1 MKDFHSDFLV
11 LGGGLAGLML
21 AEKLSRLGTVTVLVK
36 RDTRTSSTGLAQGG
50 IAAVTAAD
58 DSFERHA
65 DDTIK
70 AGGGLCDRE
79 IVELTVREGPARVKE
94 LLELGVKFSRREGA
108 FDLGLEGGHSARR
121 VLHCGDYTG
130 REIQEALLAA
140 CSRNKKVRIRERRPA
155 IDFILAEK
163 AHSCRPPSNRCLGVY
178 ALDEATGRVETFT
191 AGQTFLASGGAG
203 KVYRYTSN
211 PDTATGDGMAM
222 AWRAGLDLANMEFVQ
237 FHPTCLYHPQAKSF
251 LISEAVRGE
260 GGVLTLA
267 GTGRRFMPKY
277 HKAAELAP
285 RDIVARAIDAELKR
299 TGQDCAWLDIS
310 FKGGAFL
317 KKRFPQIHARCLAL
331 GIDIAKS
338 PIPVVPATHFF
349 CGGVKVDKDGRT
361 AMPGL
366 YAAGETAYTGL
377 HGANRL
383 ASNSLMEACV
393 FAHRAAEAAAASAG
407 DTMRHGVPVQPVPAW
422 KYGDARP
429 SDEAVIIS
437 HNWDEIRMLMWNY
450 VGIVRSDKRLER
462 ARRRIDIIS
471 GEILRYYWD
480 FLLTTDLLELRNIA
494 CLAGAI
500 IDSASARKESRGL
513 HFNIDY
519 PETSDRFLRPTIVN
533 RYGNKG

>member
-1 MKDFHSDFLV
+1 MKANHSDFLV

-21 AEKLSRLGTVTVLVK
+21 AEKLSRLGTVSVLVK
-36 RDTRTSSTGLAQGG
+36 RDVRTCSTGLAQGG
-50 IAAVTAAD
+50 IAAVTAQA

-65 DDTIK
+65 EDTIK
-70 AGGGLCDRE
+70 AGAGLCDRD

-94 LLELGVKFSRREGA
+94 LLELGVKFSRAGKD

-130 REIQEALLAA
+130 RDIQEALLAA
-140 CSRNKKVRIRERRPA
+140 CSHNKRVRIYERHPA
-155 IDFILAEK
+155 IDFILQERP
-163 AHSCRPPSNRCLGVY
+163 HSCRPAANRCLGAY
-178 ALDEATGRVETFT
+178 ALDESTGRVETFT

-222 AWRAGLDLANMEFVQ
+222 AWRAGLDLADMEFVQ

-251 LISEAVRGE
+251 LVSEAVRGE

-267 GTGRRFMPKY
+267 GGERFMPKY
-277 HKAAELAP
+277 HKDAELAP

-310 FKGGAFL
+310 FKGSAFL
-317 KKRFPQIHARCLAL
+317 KKRFPQIHARCLEL

-349 CGGVKVDKDGRT
+349 CGGVRVDKDGRT

-383 ASNSLMEACV
+383 ASNSLLEACV
-393 FAHRAAEAAAASAG
+393 FAHRAAAAAAEERPSAAS
-407 DTMRHGVPVQPVPAW
+407 TARRAEAW
-422 KYGDARP
+422 NYGDARP

-437 HNWDEIRMLMWNY
+437 HNWEEIRTLMWNY

-462 ARRRIDIIS
+462 ARRRIEIIS
-471 GEILRYYWD
+471 EEILRYYWD

-519 PETSDRFLRPTIVN
+519 PGTSDSFLRPTIVN
-533 RYGNKG
+533 RYGTKG